1 MAFLWMSESGAGEEY
16 PAQGGKVEE
25 IEAARILPN
34 PAQPRRTFDTEAL
47 LSLSESIRR
56 HGILQPPVVRRLPGG
71 RGYELIAGE
80 RRLRAAQMA
89 GLTLLPCIV
98 RESSPDESAELAMV
112 ENLQRRDLSL
122 FEEAAAIAA
131 LCSRSRMTQEQVAA
145 RLSVSQSYVAN
156 KLRLLRLSQEAREII
171 TTAGLTERHAR
182 AVLRLPEGRRTA
194 ALQTIAERGMNV
206 SDTEKYIDRLLAEK
220 KPRARHAGVI
230 KDIRLFY
237 NSLDRA
243 MALVREAGIAI
254 AAERREDEEEI
265 EVVIRIRKPPGREK
279 KQEVG

>member
-145 RLSVSQSYVAN
+145 RLSVRQSYVAN

>member
-1 MAFLWMSESGAGEEY
+1 M
-16 PAQGGKVEE
+16 
-25 IEAARILPN
+25 
-34 PAQPRRTFDTEAL
+34 
-47 LSLSESIRR
+47 
-56 HGILQPPVVRRLPGG
+56 
-71 RGYELIAGE
+71 
-80 RRLRAAQMA
+80 
-89 GLTLLPCIV
+89 
-98 RESSPDESAELAMV
+98 
-112 ENLQRRDLSL
+112 
-122 FEEAAAIAA
+122 
-131 LCSRSRMTQEQVAA
+131 
-145 RLSVSQSYVAN
+145 
-156 KLRLLRLSQEAREII
+156 AREII